1 MENFKLL
8 DCFDCNIENLDL
20 TINYIYV
27 LKLEEDKYYVGR
39 TSNILIRIEQHFK
52 GEGAIFTK
60 AFKPIKVIELS
71 EELTKQDERNKTLE
85 YMEKYG
91 WQNVRGFVWCSLEI
105 REPNIKINAK
115 NKPKEVKPI
124 VNDIDIELCN
134 LYCNENKSIIE
145 ISKIINKTAGFI
157 ANRLEKLCIVK
168 RKQLSKGYFEYIQSE
183 LYKIDI
189 EKRALLREQK
199 KCKLET
205 TSANSNLLNIKKII
219 KEKYFTSK

>member
-60 AFKPIKVIELS
+60 AFKPIKVIELN

-85 YMEKYG
+85 YMKIYG
-91 WQNVRGFVWCSLEI
+91 WQNVRGFAWCSLEI
-105 REPNIKINAK
+105 RKPNIS
-115 NKPKEVKPI
+115 P
-124 VNDIDIELCN
+124 
-134 LYCNENKSIIE
+134 
-145 ISKIINKTAGFI
+145 
-157 ANRLEKLCIVK
+157 
-168 RKQLSKGYFEYIQSE
+168 
-183 LYKIDI
+183 
-189 EKRALLREQK
+189 
-199 KCKLET
+199 
-205 TSANSNLLNIKKII
+205 IKKPQITII
-219 KEKYFTSK
+219 DLVGPDFNSGNDGGSIGSSR